1 VDLDPMLTRLCY
13 MQATLAGFVSPR
25 IDISRMS
32 LSTFGGDSN
41 EKTMPDLVL
50 SPRDSGDAK
59 GLC

>member
-1 VDLDPMLTRLCY
+1 MLTRLCY

-25 IDISRMS
+25 IDISRMG